1 MNYLLL
7 SNYNHP
13 KVLQEYIKRNSKVL
27 VLTFSNYKY
36 IENHYDE
43 LWSRFGGREFRDVYN
58 EYRKFGIPRKNIHII
73 TSKDKDE
80 VIVSCINKA
89 DVIFL
94 SGGNPNEFMEIAN
107 RNGGVI
113 AKALQ
118 SKKEG
123 IIIGS
128 SAGAMVMCKQYYLYP
143 YPHENTDEFEYNDGL
158 DLLDEAV
165 GLILV
170 HYDKDNKYMKEAIDY
185 CIEPIITLRDDEY
198 ILITKR

>member
-1 MNYLLL
+1 MKYLLL

-13 KVLQEYIKRNSKVL
+13 KMLKEYINKNSKVI

-36 IENHYDE
+36 TENHYDE
-43 LWSRFGGREFRDVYN
+43 LWSRFHGREFRDVYN
-58 EYRKFGIPRKNIHII
+58 EYKKFGVPMKNIHIL

-80 VIVSCINKA
+80 IIEMCIEKA
-89 DVIFL
+89 DVVFL

-107 RNGGVI
+107 RNEGKI

-118 SKKEG
+118 SKKNG

-143 YPHENTDEFEYNDGL
+143 YPLENTEEFEYNDGL
-158 DLLDEAV
+158 NLLDDAV

-170 HYDKDNKYMKEAIDY
+170 HYNEENEYMKEAINY
-185 CIEPIITLRDDEY
+185 CIEPIITIRDNEH